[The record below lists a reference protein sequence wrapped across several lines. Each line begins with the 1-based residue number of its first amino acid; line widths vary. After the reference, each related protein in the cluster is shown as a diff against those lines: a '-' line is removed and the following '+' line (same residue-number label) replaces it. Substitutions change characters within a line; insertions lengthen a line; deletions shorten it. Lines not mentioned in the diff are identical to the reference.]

1 MNLKNIT
8 RTITCACLLLA
19 GTTSCS
25 DWLDVAMS
33 DKVMENTLFDTNKGY
48 LTALNGIY
56 LEMNDLYVD
65 KLTAGNLDVMAQ
77 YYNVT
82 KNYSHSKALYANYE
96 FSDPTFESYSNSIWS
111 EAYRLI
117 ANANVLLER
126 CDADDAALD
135 DKYYPIVK
143 GEALALRALLHFDLL
158 RLYGPVYNETTASNE
173 CIPYQ
178 KSSSKDIQPLLPA
191 SKVLANVI
199 ADLEAA
205 AKLLKDAD
213 PIITEGVRNEKQDDN
228 GLDNNNLNYRQLRLN
243 YYAVKALLARAYSW
257 GGDKTKA
264 YEIAKN
270 DIIDKITTEE
280 LEVFPWATSE
290 QVNAVGKP
298 DNIFSSEVFFALYKT
313 TLSNVYTNLFSSA
326 LDAKTG
332 RLAFVGNSYGN
343 SKIAYFYD
351 DENDWRRAMWQVTS
365 SDEEDDDEEEGE
377 GEGEGEGTAEEGAT
391 LYFTKFKEFA
401 YDAET
406 DGTELYRYMMPLI
419 RLSEVY
425 LLAAEGAPTSEEAFQ
440 YINTLR
446 LHRGCVDVA
455 AGSNLQDV
463 ITAEFARE
471 VIGEGQLFYY
481 YKRHAM
487 EDIMS
492 GTAINQQYKMELGNY
507 VLPLPASETDKRVM

>member
-25 DWLDVAMS
+25 DWLDVTMS

-96 FSDPTFESYSNSIWS
+96 FNDPTFESYRNSVWS
-111 EAYRLI
+111 GAYRLI

-126 CDADDAALD
+126 CDADDATIEAD
-135 DKYYPIVK
+135 FYPIVK
-143 GEALALRALLHFDLL
+143 GEALALRALLHFDML
-158 RLYGPVYNETTASNE
+158 RLFGPVYSEATASKE

-191 SKVLANVI
+191 SEVLQNVI
-199 ADLEAA
+199 ADLEQA

-213 PIITEGVRNEKQDDN
+213 PIITEGVRNAAQNDN

-243 YYAVKALLARAYSW
+243 YYAVQALLARAYSW
-257 GGDKTKA
+257 GGDKVKA

-270 DIIDKITTEE
+270 EIIDKITTEK
-280 LEVFPWATSE
+280 LAVFPWATEE
-290 QVNAVGKP
+290 QVHATGKA
-298 DNIFSSEVFFALYKT
+298 DRIFSSEVFFALYKT
-313 TLSNVYTNLFSSA
+313 NLSNLYTNLFSSA
-326 LDAKTG
+326 LDANTG
-332 RLAFVGNSYGN
+332 RLAFVGSSYNN
-343 SKIAYFYD
+343 SKITHFYD
-351 DENDWRRAMWQVTS
+351 DENDWRREMWEVAEANAS
-365 SDEEDDDEEEGE
+365 ESEGE
-377 GEGEGEGTAEEGAT
+377 GEGEDEDEEGST
-391 LYFTKFKEFA
+391 LYLVKFKEFD
-401 YDAET
+401 YDAQT
-406 DGTELYRYMMPLI
+406 NGTELYRYMMPLI

-425 LLAAEGAPTSEEAFQ
+425 LIAAEGAPTSEEAYQ

-446 LHRGCVDVA
+446 LHRNCRDVVDN
-455 AGSNLQDV
+455 GDLQGA

-487 EDIMS
+487 ENIMS
-492 GTAINQQYKMELGNY
+492 GTAINQSYKMELGNY
-507 VLPLPASETDKRVM
+507 VLPLPTSETDKRVM

>member
-8 RTITCACLLLA
+8 RTITCACFLLA

-25 DWLDVAMS
+25 DWLDVTMS

-96 FSDPTFESYSNSIWS
+96 FSDPTFELYSNSIWS

-117 ANANVLLER
+117 ANTNVLLER

-213 PIITEGVRNEKQDDN
+213 PIITEGVRNEKLDDN

-257 GGDKTKA
+257 GGDKVKA

-270 DIIDKITTEE
+270 EIIDKITTED
-280 LEVFPWATSE
+280 LQVFPWATDE
-290 QVNAVGKP
+290 EVHAEGKA
-298 DNIFSSEVFFALYKT
+298 DRIFSSEVFFALYKT
-313 TLSNVYTNLFSSA
+313 TLSNLYTNLFSSA

-332 RLAFVGNSYGN
+332 RLAFVGSNYGN
-343 SKIAYFYD
+343 SKVAHFYD
-351 DENDWRRAMWQVTS
+351 DENDWRREMWEVTGA
-365 SDEEDDDEEEGE
+365 EEGDDDEEEGE
-377 GEGEGEGTAEEGAT
+377 EEGEESEEGST
-391 LYFTKFKEFA
+391 LYFVKFKEVA
-401 YDAET
+401 YDA
-406 DGTELYRYMMPLI
+406 DLNGTEHYRFMMPLI

-425 LLAAEGAPTSEEAFQ
+425 LIAAEGAPTSEEAFQ

-446 LHRGCVDVA
+446 LHRNCRDVA
-455 AGSNLQDV
+455 ADADLQGT

-487 EDIMS
+487 ESIMS